1 MKNTK
6 NMKKQVRHNESSL
19 RTRRAW
25 QSIITIVFL
34 LALASCSNIFQKSHS
49 EPEKK
54 NSSDGKTYLVVESAT
69 IRKTSSAARA
79 ASGNLGPDSSQSDAS
94 RLTDLVLKGRI
105 KTAGQQMK
113 VLATA
118 STLDELISKKIMVEP
133 AVWELILYGNLDGI
147 PFHGTTYQTIEDGK
161 ENKIHII
168 LVADVDYG
176 KLEITVEWA
185 NQAGKV
191 TASLM
196 DAATQKTVIA
206 NKSYTTFEETSL
218 QEPDGT
224 TTAGHKVTFAFDK
237 DAQGQNLTSGTY
249 YLSVDFYDIF
259 GSILS
264 KSEYF
269 VNIAKGLTTKTTVR
283 TDLSPT
289 YSIVYNDDGGTFIG
303 TSKPMN
309 YNRKSVI
316 TLPEMTSDAKF
327 FDGWYDQDG
336 YKITG
341 PINGYE
347 KSGTLTFTA
356 HWKLPVLYVSGTGDD
371 SADGLTEATPLE
383 TVNKAC
389 EKIIELGDTNMNWT
403 IYIMGDVTG
412 PHSST
417 KKAGA
422 RGTNAQYDGDIDFGR
437 SEIPAT
443 VTTEY
448 AKSILLIGKTGLDAN
463 GYPQDMLNRGLIQGD
478 SAYPFPTGNVLAV
491 ATTVPVTI
499 KNLKITGGNN
509 SSTKA
514 NSTNDPY
521 YANGGGLNV
530 AAGATVTLDDGVL
543 ITKNK
548 AVNGGAVYNAGTLYM
563 VGSAAI
569 GDKTVQ
575 TYPQA
580 TVTETNGCSNEY
592 TKGGGI
598 YNTGTV
604 YLGTT
609 SGRTLEGGIYNSFGS
624 GAYGGGLYNAGSGT
638 IFMSSGNIKYNDGQ
652 QHGGGVYLES
662 GTFTMTGGELFFN
675 STAGNGG
682 GVFVNIGA
690 VFNFGGGKISGHNA
704 NGDHGSGCGGG
715 GVYIE
720 GTSNGV
726 GKMFMYGSAVIGNS
740 SKTTS
745 ASAIVGATTEELGE
759 AVLAA
764 QNLGCN
770 IAPSG
775 AGILTLGE
783 LYLGYSSEG
792 VPEPLT
798 GGIYYNTAK
807 GNSKGGGLY
816 ITGSYSKVLM
826 NSGTIANNYAATAP
840 GVYIYSNGFTMSSHT
855 VGKNKYV
862 PVIPQGIYHGGSYA
876 INIDS
881 LLDSAATG
889 AYHLIPN
896 SGSNGYSDSVII
908 KLTNDATAQNI
919 TLSNV
924 LDKFVVEPF
933 VNPKTGIASNWIINS
948 DGKLVKNEVTI
959 NVSSNGQCTSIADAV
974 AQMNDTDTDYIIA
987 LSGEIT
993 GPQTIS
999 GTVNANSITIKG
1011 VYNTSNTT
1019 NVPSDGINANLGS
1032 TEAGTALT
1040 IDTPVSVTLNHIF
1053 VKGGHGTEK
1062 DGAIIGGGLLLGQN
1076 ARVCIDNN
1084 TRILQN
1090 ITYDK
1095 NDGTSGYGA
1104 GVYISDGA
1112 KLYENSDCHIT
1123 ENTATSK
1130 GAGIYIAA
1138 GGCLQTMAGSG
1149 SYVTL
1154 NTFDTNF
1161 KDSNNQSIT
1170 PCGGAVYIE
1179 DNATLEM
1186 FGAWYRDNCQNVDNC
1201 LGSGIYLSSNGNL
1214 KIKGHT
1220 EVIQPNVIYLQSGA
1234 KIEIADSLSPYDPG
1248 SSSGRLTARLMLES
1262 YTEGSEILQAGTG
1275 VTTYTFGS
1283 ATAKFEIM
1291 PQEITGG
1298 QKQYWALNN
1307 SGQLEKKAGT
1317 QLTVS
1322 IPTNE
1327 NDIQVSIQRI
1337 VGGEV
1342 QTLEPGTHFTG
1353 GNKLTFTATDGF
1365 DSYKWTIDGVE
1376 KSTNKAYTIDTTSW
1390 TVGNYVIYLEAKDSS
1405 GKYYSYTAQINV
1417 GNI

>member
-19 RTRRAW
+19 RARRAW

-237 DAQGQNLTSGTY
+237 DAQGQNLASGTY

-356 HWKLPVLYVSGTGDD
+356 HWKLPALYVSGTGDD

-389 EKIIELGDTNMNWT
+389 EKIIELGDVNMAWT

-417 KKAGA
+417 NKAGS
-422 RGTNAQYDGDIDFGR
+422 RGGNPTNAGDTDFGR
-437 SEIPAT
+437 TVIPADIT
-443 VTTEY
+443 SDY
-448 AKSILLIGKTGLDAN
+448 AKSILLIGKTGLDTN
-463 GYPQDMLNRGLIQGD
+463 GYPQDMLNRGLVQN
-478 SAYPFPTGNVLAV
+478 SSTAYKDTGNVIAI

-509 SSTKA
+509 SSPYSS
-514 NSTNDPY
+514 STNDPY
-521 YANGGGLNV
+521 YQNGGGLNV
-530 AAGATVTLDDGVL
+530 APGANVTLDDGVL

-548 AVNGGAVYNAGTLYM
+548 AVNGGAVYNAGTLTL
-563 VGSAAI
+563 VGTASI
-569 GDKTVQ
+569 GDSSAT

-580 TVTETNGCSNEY
+580 GITSSTNPASNEY
-592 TKGGGI
+592 KYGGGI
-598 YNTGTV
+598 YNTGTL
-604 YLGTT
+604 YLGIEGKDLTGGIYY
-609 SGRTLEGGIYNSFGS
+609 SYGSSAYGGGIYNSGNGS
-624 GAYGGGLYNAGSGT
+624 VV
-638 IFMSSGNIKYNDGQ
+638 MSSGKINYNDGQ
-652 QHGGGVYLES
+652 SNGGGVYLNS
-662 GTFTMTGGELFFN
+662 GTFKMTGGEIFYN
-675 STAGNGG
+675 ST
-682 GVFVNIGA
+682 
-690 VFNFGGGKISGHNA
+690 
-704 NGDHGSGCGGG
+704 GDQGG
-715 GVYIE
+715 GVYINTAAVFYFGG
-720 GTSNGV
+720 GTISGNNANTYGGGV
-726 GKMFMYGSAVIGNS
+726 YIKGDSSGSGKMFMYGDAVIGKS
-740 SKTTS
+740 SATS
-745 ASAIVGATTEELGE
+745 LAPYIAAGDTAGEKVAMAT
-759 AVLAA
+759 
-764 QNLGCN
+764 GCN
-770 IAPSG
+770 MAIYG
-775 AGILTLGE
+775 AGIYAQGE
-783 LYLGYSSEG
+783 LYMGYSDQD
-792 VPEPLT
+792 VTKPLT
-798 GGIYYNTAK
+798 GGIFYNTAK
-807 GNSKGGGLY
+807 VNVNYGYSNGGALY
-816 ITGSYSKVLM
+816 VTGSNANVFM
-826 NSGTIANNYAATAP
+826 NSGTINYNYAKAGP
-840 GVYIYSNGFTMSSHT
+840 GIYITSDHFTMTSLT
-855 VGKNKYV
+855 VGTKTYV
-862 PVIPQGIYHGGSYA
+862 PIISQSISYSDYYYS

-881 LLDSAATG
+881 LLASVAAG
-889 AYHLIPN
+889 AYNLVPPKN
-896 SGSNGYSDSVII
+896 NDETGYSSNVQLI
-908 KLTNDATAQNI
+908 KLTAAATAQSI
-919 TLSNV
+919 TINDIK
-924 LDKFVVEPF
+924 DKFVIEPF
-933 VNPKTGIASNWIINS
+933 TNPKTGISTNWIINS
-948 DGKLVKNEVTI
+948 SGKPVQKVETI
-959 NVSSNGQCTSIADAV
+959 DVSSSGTYTSISDAA
-974 AQMNDTDTDYIIA
+974 AQMNDSTKDYIISI
-987 LSGEIT
+987 SGIIT

-999 GTVNANSITIKG
+999 STVQANSITIKG
-1011 VYNTSNTT
+1011 ATSTDAT
-1019 NVPSDGINANLGS
+1019 NVPNNGIDANLADG
-1032 TEAGTALT
+1032 EAGTALT
-1040 IDTPVSVTLNHIF
+1040 INTAVPVTLDNIC

-1062 DGAIIGGGLLLGQN
+1062 DGVIIGGGLLLGQN
-1076 ARVCIDNN
+1076 AHVCLDNN

-1095 NDGTSGYGA
+1095 NDGTPGYGA
-1104 GVYISDGA
+1104 GVYISNKA
-1112 KLYENSDCHIT
+1112 KLYENKDCHIT
-1123 ENTATSK
+1123 ENTATCR
-1130 GAGIYIAA
+1130 GAGIYIAN
-1138 GGCLQTMAGSG
+1138 GGTLQTMAESG
-1149 SYVTL
+1149 SYITL

-1161 KDSNNQSIT
+1161 KDSSNNT
-1170 PCGGAVYIE
+1170 VTHCGGAVYIE
-1179 DNATLEM
+1179 DGATYEM
-1186 FGAWYRDNCQNVDNC
+1186 FGAWLWVNCLDTENCLIDNC
-1201 LGSGIYLSSNGNL
+1201 LGSGIYLSTTGKL
-1214 KIKGHT
+1214 RVRGHT
-1220 EVIQPNVIYLQSGA
+1220 EVVVPNDIYLKNGA
-1234 KIEIADSLSPYDPG
+1234 SIEIDAALDPSNPSNTG
-1248 SSSGRLTARLMLES
+1248 GPVITARLKPETYS
-1262 YTEGSEILQAGTG
+1262 EGVLLVKPADGLSD
-1275 VTTYTFGS
+1275 YTFTNAVKRLEVLPS
-1283 ATAKFEIM
+1283 EVS
-1291 PQEITGG
+1291 G
-1298 QKQYWALNN
+1298 QTQYWAIDD
-1307 SGQLEKKAGT
+1307 SGQLVKKTGT
-1317 QLTVS
+1317 DLTVTV
-1322 IPTNE
+1322 PTDI
-1327 NDIQVSIQRI
+1327 NDISIS
-1337 VGGEV
+1337 VTSDGTTV
-1342 QTLEPGTHFTG
+1342 APGSHFTG
-1353 GNKLTFTATDGF
+1353 GTPLKFTAPAGYDE
-1365 DSYKWTIDGVE
+1365 YKWTVDGE
-1376 KSTNKAYTIDTTSW
+1376 EESDTNEL
-1390 TVGNYVIYLEAKDSS
+1390 TVYAAALRKGNYVVYLEAKDSN
-1405 GKYYSYTAQINV
+1405 GKYYSYTAQIKV
-1417 GNI
+1417 GDF

>member
-6 NMKKQVRHNESSL
+6 NMKKQVRHNELSL
-19 RTRRAW
+19 RARRAW

-94 RLTDLVLKGRI
+94 RLTDLMLKGRI

-196 DAATQKTVIA
+196 DAATQKTVVA

-237 DAQGQNLTSGTY
+237 DAQGQNLASGTY

-356 HWKLPVLYVSGTGDD
+356 HWKLPALYVSGTGDD

-389 EKIIELGDTNMNWT
+389 EKIIELGDVNMDWT

-412 PHSST
+412 PHSSD
-417 KKAGA
+417 KKAGS
-422 RGTNAQYDGDIDFGR
+422 RGTSPSSAGDTDFGR
-437 SEIPAT
+437 TVIPADIT
-443 VTTEY
+443 SDY

-463 GYPQDMLNRGLIQGD
+463 GYPQDMLNRGLVQNNSTSYKD
-478 SAYPFPTGNVLAV
+478 TGNVIAI

-509 SSTKA
+509 SSTYS

-521 YANGGGLNV
+521 YQNGGGLNV
-530 AAGATVTLDDGVL
+530 AAGANVTLDDGVL

-548 AVNGGAVYNAGTLYM
+548 AYNGGAVYNAGTLTM
-563 VGSAAI
+563 VGTATI
-569 GDKTVQ
+569 GDSSAT
-575 TYPQA
+575 TYPQLSIIGTA
-580 TVTETNGCSNEY
+580 DVANGNYPASNEY
-592 TKGGGI
+592 KYGGGIYNIGTLYLGTSAKNLTGGIYNSYGSSAYGGGIYNSGNGSVVMSSGKINYNDGQLNGGGVYLQSGIFKMTGGEIFYNSTAGKGGGI
-598 YNTGTV
+598 YV
-604 YLGTT
+604 
-609 SGRTLEGGIYNSFGS
+609 
-624 GAYGGGLYNAGSGT
+624 
-638 IFMSSGNIKYNDGQ
+638 
-652 QHGGGVYLES
+652 ES
-662 GTFTMTGGELFFN
+662 
-675 STAGNGG
+675 
-682 GVFVNIGA
+682 GA
-690 VFNFGGGKISGHNA
+690 VFYFGGGTISGNNA
-704 NGDHGSGCGGG
+704 NSFGG
-715 GVYIE
+715 GVYIDASSS
-720 GTSNGV
+720 SNV
-726 GKMFMYGSAVIGNS
+726 GKMFMYGNAVIGNA
-740 SKTTS
+740 S
-745 ASAIVGATTEELGE
+745 ASSLAPEIIAGDTPGE
-759 AVLAA
+759 KVAMS
-764 QNLGCN
+764 NGCN
-770 IAPSG
+770 MSYCG
-775 AGILTLGE
+775 GGVYTVGE
-783 LYLGYSSEG
+783 LHMGYSSED
-792 VPEPLT
+792 VTEPLT
-798 GGIYYNTAK
+798 GGIFYNTAK
-807 GNSKGGGLY
+807 TSGGKSYGGAIYL
-816 ITGSYSKVLM
+816 TGSYSKLLI
-826 NSGTIANNYAATAP
+826 NSGTINYNNAFVAP
-840 GVYIYSNGFTMSSHT
+840 GIYLGASTLTLTSFTKDAVT
-855 VGKNKYV
+855 YV
-862 PVIPQGIYHGGSYA
+862 PAIKQNIYYSGAYLVY
-876 INIDS
+876 IDS
-881 LLDSAATG
+881 LLASAATG
-889 AYHLIPN
+889 AYHVVPSTN
-896 SGSNGYSDSVII
+896 SSGSNATGYSIAQLFRFTSA
-908 KLTNDATAQNI
+908 ATAQNI
-919 TLSNV
+919 TINDV
-924 LDKFVVEPF
+924 KDKFTIEKF
-933 VNPKTGIASNWIINS
+933 TNPKTGITSNWIIDSSGRPAQNA
-948 DGKLVKNEVTI
+948 ETF
-959 NVSSNGQCTSIADAV
+959 NVSSSGTYTSISDAA
-974 AQMNDTDTDYIIA
+974 AQMNDSTKDYIISI
-987 LSGEIT
+987 SGLIT

-999 GTVNANSITIKG
+999 STVQANSITIKG
-1011 VYNTSNTT
+1011 ATSTDAT
-1019 NVPSDGINANLGS
+1019 NVPNNGINANLADG
-1032 TEAGTALT
+1032 EAGTALT
-1040 IDTPVSVTLNHIF
+1040 INTTVPVTLNNIC

-1062 DGAIIGGGLLLGQN
+1062 DSAIIGGGLLLGEK
-1076 ARVCIDNN
+1076 AHVCLDNN

-1095 NDGTSGYGA
+1095 GDGTPGYGA
-1104 GVYISDGA
+1104 GVYISNKA
-1112 KLYENSDCHIT
+1112 KLYENKYCHIT
-1123 ENTATSK
+1123 ENTATCR
-1130 GAGIYIAA
+1130 GAGVYIAS
-1138 GGCLQTMAGSG
+1138 GGTLQTMAESG

-1154 NTFDTNF
+1154 NTFDTDF
-1161 KDSNNQSIT
+1161 IFNNNVI
-1170 PCGGAVYIE
+1170 PCGGAVYI
-1179 DNATLEM
+1179 DDGATYEM
-1186 FGAWYRDNCQNVDNC
+1186 FGAWLWVNCEDIDNC
-1201 LGSGIYLSSNGNL
+1201 LGSGIYLSTTGKLRVS
-1214 KIKGHT
+1214 GHT
-1220 EVIQPNVIYLQSGA
+1220 EVVVPNDIYLKNGA
-1234 KIEIADSLSPYDPG
+1234 SIEIAGALDPSNPSNTG
-1248 SSSGRLTARLMLES
+1248 GPSITARLLPES
-1262 YTEGSEILQAGTG
+1262 YSEGLLLVKPADGISDYTFTNAVKRLEILPSE
-1275 VTTYTFGS
+1275 VS
-1283 ATAKFEIM
+1283 
-1291 PQEITGG
+1291 G
-1298 QKQYWALNN
+1298 QTQYWALDD
-1307 SGQLEKKAGT
+1307 SGKLVKKTGT
-1317 QLTVS
+1317 DLTVS
-1322 IPTNE
+1322 IPSGVSS
-1327 NDIQVSIQRI
+1327 DISIS
-1337 VGGEV
+1337 VTSDGMSV
-1342 QTLEPGTHFTG
+1342 APGSHFTG
-1353 GNKLTFTATDGF
+1353 GTTLKFTAPAGYEE
-1365 DSYKWTIDGVE
+1365 YKWTVDGE
-1376 KSTNKAYTIDTTSW
+1376 EESDTKEL
-1390 TVGNYVIYLEAKDSS
+1390 TVYASALRKGNYVVYLEAKTTD
-1405 GKYYSYTAQINV
+1405 GKYHSYTAQIKV
-1417 GNI
+1417 GDF

>member
-19 RTRRAW
+19 RARRAW

-237 DAQGQNLTSGTY
+237 DAQGQNLASGTY

-356 HWKLPVLYVSGTGDD
+356 HWKLPALYVSGTGDD

-389 EKIIELGDTNMNWT
+389 EKIIELGDVNMAWT

-412 PHSST
+412 PHSSD
-417 KKAGA
+417 KKAGS
-422 RGTNAQYDGDIDFGR
+422 RGTSPSSAGDTDFGR
-437 SEIPAT
+437 TVIPVDIT
-443 VTTEY
+443 SDY
-448 AKSILLIGKTGLDAN
+448 AKSILLIGKTGLDTN
-463 GYPQDMLNRGLIQGD
+463 GYPQDMLNRGLVQN
-478 SAYPFPTGNVLAV
+478 SSTAYKDTGNVIAI

-509 SSTKA
+509 SSPYSS
-514 NSTNDPY
+514 STNDPY
-521 YANGGGLNV
+521 YQNGGGLNV
-530 AAGATVTLDDGVL
+530 APGANVTLDDGVL

-548 AVNGGAVYNAGTLYM
+548 AVNGGAVYNAGTLTL
-563 VGSAAI
+563 VGTATI
-569 GDKTVQ
+569 GDSSAT
-575 TYPQA
+575 TYPQNGI
-580 TVTETNGCSNEY
+580 TSSTNPASNEY
-592 TKGGGI
+592 KYGGGI
-598 YNTGTV
+598 YNTGTL
-604 YLGTT
+604 YLGIEGKDLTGGIYY
-609 SGRTLEGGIYNSFGS
+609 SYGSSAYGGGIYNTGTGS
-624 GAYGGGLYNAGSGT
+624 VV
-638 IFMSSGNIKYNDGQ
+638 MSSGKINYNDGQ
-652 QHGGGVYLES
+652 SYGGGVYLNS
-662 GTFTMTGGELFFN
+662 GTFKMTGGEIFYN
-675 STAGNGG
+675 STAGKGG
-682 GVFVNIGA
+682 GVYVNYDA
-690 VFNFGGGKISGHNA
+690 VFYFGGGTISGNNA
-704 NGDHGSGCGGG
+704 NTYGG
-715 GVYIE
+715 GVYIK
-720 GTSNGV
+720 GDSSGS
-726 GKMFMYGSAVIGNS
+726 GKMFMYGDAVIGKS
-740 SKTTS
+740 SATS
-745 ASAIVGATTEELGE
+745 LAPYVAAGDTPQEIVAM
-759 AVLAA
+759 
-764 QNLGCN
+764 NDGCN
-770 IAPSG
+770 MAVYG
-775 AGILTLGE
+775 AGIYAQGE
-783 LYLGYSSEG
+783 LYMGYSDQD
-792 VPEPLT
+792 VTDPLT

-807 GNSKGGGLY
+807 KNVNYGYSNGGGLY
-816 ITGSYSKVLM
+816 VSGSYAKVYM
-826 NSGTIANNYAATAP
+826 NSGTINYNYAKEGP
-840 GVYIYSNGFTMSSHT
+840 GIDIVSNYFTMTSLT
-855 VGKNKYV
+855 KGADTYV
-862 PVIPQGIYHGGSYA
+862 PIILQGIGISEYYYS

-881 LLDSAATG
+881 LLASAATG
-889 AYHLIPN
+889 AYNLVPPKN
-896 SGSNGYSDSVII
+896 NDETGYSSNVSLI
-908 KLTNDATAQNI
+908 KPTAAATAQNI
-919 TLSNV
+919 TINDIK
-924 LDKFVVEPF
+924 DKFTVEPF
-933 VNPKTGIASNWIINS
+933 TNPKTGISTNWIIDS
-948 DGKLVKNEVTI
+948 SGKPVQKAETI
-959 NVSSNGQCTSIADAV
+959 NVSSSGTCTSISDAA
-974 AQMNDTDTDYIIA
+974 AQMNDSTKDYIIA
-987 LSGEIT
+987 LSGIIT
-993 GPQTIS
+993 GPQTIP
-999 GTVNANSITIKG
+999 GTVLANSITIKG
-1011 VYNTSNTT
+1011 ATSTDAT
-1019 NVPSDGINANLGS
+1019 NVPNNGIDASLGNGV
-1032 TEAGTALT
+1032 AGTALT
-1040 IDTPVSVTLNHIF
+1040 IDTSVPVTLNNIC

-1062 DGAIIGGGLLLGQN
+1062 DGVIIGGGLLLGEN
-1076 ARVCIDNN
+1076 AYVCLDNN

-1095 NDGTSGYGA
+1095 GDGTPGYGA
-1104 GVYISDGA
+1104 GVYISNGA
-1112 KLYENSDCHIT
+1112 KLYENKDCHIT

-1138 GGCLQTMAGSG
+1138 GGCLQTMAESA

-1161 KDSNNQSIT
+1161 KDSNHQSIT

-1179 DNATLEM
+1179 DNATHEM
-1186 FGAWYRDNCQNVDNC
+1186 FGAWFRDNCQNVGNC
-1201 LGSGIYLSSNGNL
+1201 LGSGIYVSATGNL

-1220 EVIQPNVIYLQSGA
+1220 EVIQPNVIYMASSA
-1234 KIEIADSLSPYDPG
+1234 KIEIADSLSPRDPG

-1262 YTEGSEILQAGTG
+1262 FTEGSEILQAGTG
-1275 VTTYTFGS
+1275 VTTSTFGS
-1283 ATAKFEIM
+1283 ATAKFEII
-1291 PQEITGG
+1291 PQEIAGG

-1337 VGGEV
+1337 VGELV
-1342 QTLEPGTHFTG
+1342 QTIQPGTHFTG
-1353 GNKLTFTATDGF
+1353 GNKLKFTATDGF
-1365 DSYKWTIDGVE
+1365 DSYKWTIDGE
-1376 KSTNKAYTIDTTSW
+1376 EETDNNAMTIDTTNW
-1390 TVGNYVIYLEAKDSS
+1390 TVGNYVIYLEAKDSA

>member
-19 RTRRAW
+19 RARRAW

-113 VLATA
+113 VLAAA

-237 DAQGQNLTSGTY
+237 DAQGQNLASGTY

-356 HWKLPVLYVSGTGDD
+356 HWKLPALYVSGTGDD

-389 EKIIELGDTNMNWT
+389 EKIIELGDVNMAWT

-412 PHSST
+412 PHSSD
-417 KKAGA
+417 KKAGS
-422 RGTNAQYDGDIDFGR
+422 RGTSPSSAGDTDFGR
-437 SEIPAT
+437 TVIPADIT
-443 VTTEY
+443 SDY
-448 AKSILLIGKTGLDAN
+448 AKSILLIGKTGLDTN
-463 GYPQDMLNRGLIQGD
+463 GYPQDMLNRGLVQN
-478 SAYPFPTGNVLAV
+478 SSTAYKDTGNVIAI

-509 SSTKA
+509 SSPYSS
-514 NSTNDPY
+514 STNDPY
-521 YANGGGLNV
+521 YQNGGGLNV
-530 AAGATVTLDDGVL
+530 APGANVTLDDGVL
-543 ITKNK
+543 IIKNK
-548 AVNGGAVYNAGTLYM
+548 AYNGGAVYNAGTLTM
-563 VGSAAI
+563 VGTATI
-569 GDKTVQ
+569 GDSSAT

-580 TVTETNGCSNEY
+580 GITSSTNPASNEY
-592 TKGGGI
+592 KYGGGIYNTGILYLGIEGKELTGGIYNSYGGSAYGGGI
-598 YNTGTV
+598 YNTGT
-604 YLGTT
+604 
-609 SGRTLEGGIYNSFGS
+609 GS
-624 GAYGGGLYNAGSGT
+624 VV
-638 IFMSSGNIKYNDGQ
+638 MSSGKINYNDGQ
-652 QHGGGVYLES
+652 SNGGGVYLNS
-662 GTFTMTGGELFFN
+662 GTFKMTGGEIFYN
-675 STAGNGG
+675 STAGKGG
-682 GVFVNIGA
+682 GVYVNYDA
-690 VFNFGGGKISGHNA
+690 VFYFGGGTISGNNA
-704 NGDHGSGCGGG
+704 NTSGG
-715 GVYIE
+715 GVYID
-720 GTSNGV
+720 GGSNGT
-726 GKMFMYGSAVIGNS
+726 GKMFMYGNAVIGNS
-740 SKTTS
+740 SATSLAPEIISGETADEKTAMS
-745 ASAIVGATTEELGE
+745 D
-759 AVLAA
+759 
-764 QNLGCN
+764 GCN
-770 IAPSG
+770 MAPYG
-775 AGILTLGE
+775 AGIYTLGE
-783 LYLGYSSEG
+783 LYIGYSDQD
-792 VPEPLT
+792 VTKPLT
-798 GGIYYNTAK
+798 GGIFYNSAK
-807 GNSKGGGLY
+807 VSSASNGGALY
-816 ITGSYSKVLM
+816 IGSSSYPKVFM
-826 NSGTIANNYAATAP
+826 NSGTINYNYARE
-840 GVYIYSNGFTMSSHT
+840 GEGIYLYSTKFTMSSLT
-855 VGKNKYV
+855 VGSDTYI
-862 PVIPQGIYHGGSYA
+862 PEIPQNIRLAGTSYY

-881 LLDSAATG
+881 LLDSAANG
-889 AYHLIPN
+889 AYSIVPSKN
-896 SGSNGYSDSVII
+896 SSGDSATSYSSDAQIL
-908 KLTNDATAQNI
+908 KLTDAAKAQNI
-919 TLSNV
+919 TIDKV
-924 LDKFVVEPF
+924 KDKFAIETF
-933 VNPKTGIASNWIINS
+933 TNPRTGIVSNWIIDSN
-948 DGKLVKNEVTI
+948 GKLAQKVETI
-959 NVSSNGQCTSIADAV
+959 NVSSSGTYKSISDAV
-974 AQMNDTDTDYIIA
+974 AQMNDSTKDYIISI
-987 LSGEIT
+987 SGEIT
-993 GPQTIS
+993 GTQTIPE
-999 GTVNANSITIKG
+999 TVQANSITIKG
-1011 VYNTSNTT
+1011 ASSSATTS
-1019 NVPSDGINANLGS
+1019 VPGNGINANLEDGV
-1032 TEAGTALT
+1032 EGTALT
-1040 IDTPVSVTLNHIF
+1040 INTNIPVTLSNIF

-1076 ARVCIDNN
+1076 AHVCLDNN

-1095 NDGTSGYGA
+1095 NDGTPGYGA
-1104 GVYISDGA
+1104 GVYISNKA
-1112 KLYENSDCHIT
+1112 KLYENKDCHIT
-1123 ENTATSK
+1123 ENTATCR
-1130 GAGIYIAA
+1130 GAGVYIAD
-1138 GGCLQTMAGSG
+1138 GGTLQTMAESA

-1161 KDSNNQSIT
+1161 EDSNHQSIT

-1186 FGAWYRDNCQNVDNC
+1186 FGAWYRDNCQNVGNC
-1201 LGSGIYLSSNGNL
+1201 LGSGIYLSANGNL

-1220 EVIQPNVIYLQSGA
+1220 EVILPNVIYLQSGA

-1248 SSSGRLTARLMLES
+1248 SSSGRLTARLVLES

-1298 QKQYWALNN
+1298 QKQYWALND

-1327 NDIQVSIQRI
+1327 NDIQVTIQKT
-1337 VGGEV
+1337 VGELV
-1342 QTLEPGTHFTG
+1342 QTVQPGTHFTG
-1353 GNKLTFTATDGF
+1353 GNKLTFTAKDGF

-1376 KSTNKAYTIDTTSW
+1376 ETDNNAMTIDTTNW
-1390 TVGNYVIYLEAKDSS
+1390 TVGNYVIYLEAKDSA
-1405 GKYYSYTAQINV
+1405 GKYYSYTAQIKV
-1417 GNI
+1417 GSF